1 MSAGLSR
8 VSEKDFCKYWDAGT
22 ARLRGI
28 RLFRHLFKPDPARP
42 FQFVKFLS
50 WSSLVLILASVLALS
65 VFIANYARETIIS
78 KNHEFAL
85 LLAENLSHQ
94 IYQRFTL
101 PTVIGFGRI
110 ELKQAAQYERL
121 DQVVVSTIHSFH
133 VLEVRIYDIQG
144 SVSYSTNQ
152 ELVGQSDLGDNSVRK
167 AIEQGRY
174 SFKLEKNI
182 SSWRAMLKFSL
193 EPDSIVLRT
202 VYPLRAER
210 RLGLREESITGILE
224 FTQDITADYKTVI
237 HFQWLIII
245 GSFAAS
251 LILFFLLYM
260 IILRTDKVLALRISE
275 KERLE
280 KELHQNEK
288 LASMG
293 RMVASIAH
301 EIRNPLG
308 IIRSSSEILYG
319 RAKKE
324 GSPNARLLEAIFD
337 ESKRLSQT
345 VNDFLDYARPK
356 QPRMG
361 KVDLVRVWEEM
372 LSFLRSEVEKK
383 GIALEEDFPDQLIVA
398 GDKDLIYR
406 AFYNIFTNAVE
417 AAPENGAVK
426 VRMVPGENPQVI
438 VSDTGPG
445 FEPSMLDKYPEPF
458 YTTKD
463 TGTGLGLAIAGS
475 ILKNHG
481 ARIILACNEQGG
493 GMVKVVFPGSDDS
506 TA

>member
-1 MSAGLSR
+1 M
-8 VSEKDFCKYWDAGT
+8 
-22 ARLRGI
+22 
-28 RLFRHLFKPDPARP
+28 FRHLFRPDPARP

-50 WSSLVLILASVLALS
+50 WSSLVLILASSLILS
-65 VFIANYARETIIS
+65 VFIANFARQTVIS

-85 LLAENLSHQ
+85 LLAENLNHQ

-101 PTVIGFGRI
+101 PTVLGFGRI
-110 ELKQAAQYERL
+110 ELKQPVQYERL
-121 DQVVVSTIHSFH
+121 DQVISSTTHSFH
-133 VLEVRIYDIQG
+133 VLEVSIYDIEG
-144 SVSYSTNQ
+144 SVSYSTNAD
-152 ELVGQSDLGDNSVRK
+152 LVGQTGLNDISVRK
-167 AIEQGRY
+167 AVEQGQY
-174 SFKLEKNI
+174 SFKLQKKI
-182 SSWRAMLKFSL
+182 SNWMAMIRFSL
-193 EPDSIVLRT
+193 EPDSIVLKT

-210 RLGLREESITGILE
+210 MLGVREESIMGILE
-224 FTQDITADYKTVI
+224 FTQDITADYESVI

-245 GSFAAS
+245 GSFTSS

-260 IILRTDKVLALRISE
+260 IILRTDKVLALRITE

-356 QPRMG
+356 QPRMDQ
-361 KVDLVRVWEEM
+361 VDLVRVWREM
-372 LSFLRSEVEKK
+372 FSFLGSEVEKK
-383 GIALEEDFPDQLIVA
+383 GIVLEKDFADQLVVS

-406 AFYNIFTNAVE
+406 AFYNIFANALQATPKEGTIRIRV
-417 AAPENGAVK
+417 ANGKRPE
-426 VRMVPGENPQVI
+426 VI
-438 VSDTGPG
+438 VSDSGPG

-463 TGTGLGLAIAGS
+463 TGTGLGLAIAGN

-481 ARIILACNEQGG
+481 ADIILANNEQGG
-493 GMVKVVFPGSDDS
+493 ALVKVEFPGSE
-506 TA
+506 ANFEVERHE